1 MPQDGAPS
9 GQVASRKG
17 LAIAIAILVAVLA
30 VAAVA
35 YQMLAGQVSS
45 NASSEAARASHSDDA
60 LLLAD
65 FDFEVQTAEGAPL
78 ALTQIADGK
87 PLVVNVWATWCPYCI
102 QEMDDFQ
109 AIYDDYSDRVSFAFV
124 DATDGSRET
133 VEDGKAWIADTG
145 YTLPFYFDVAGQV
158 VNGFG
163 ISSYPTTIVASADG
177 ELLAISPGRINPEL
191 MRSALDSLL

>member
-9 GQVASRKG
+9 GQAASRKG
-17 LAIAIAILVAVLA
+17 LVAAIAILAIVLIVAG
-30 VAAVA
+30 VA
-35 YQMLAGQVSS
+35 YQMLVSQSSPESASHTSS
-45 NASSEAARASHSDDA
+45 NHAADA
-60 LLLAD
+60 LFLAD
-65 FDFEVQTAEGAPL
+65 FDFEVQTADGAPL
-78 ALTQIADGK
+78 SLTQIADGK

-145 YTLPFYFDVAGQV
+145 YTLPFYFDVARQV
-158 VNGFG
+158 VSGFG
-163 ISSYPTTIVASADG
+163 VSGYPTTIVASADG
-177 ELLAISPGRINPEL
+177 ELLAISSGRINPEL